1 MSYISVC
8 FNLAGNHII
17 KQMKFRDIYESVVFM
32 VGEFVLFYVF
42 IPFITINY
50 FQGWLKVLVLL
61 GIAMLFLTF
70 LFSDPSFDKSVFF
83 RLDKTSL
90 KRSLPRVISI
100 SVLLI
105 WFTWWVFPDLF
116 FIYPLQDFRGY
127 MLTLILYPLMSV
139 VPQEIIYRAYFF
151 HRYRKLVPEKYLLML
166 SNAIIFGLTH
176 LIYGN
181 WVAPIATFLIS
192 WIFIFNYL
200 KTQSVINV
208 SLEHYMYGLV
218 MFTVGFG
225 YYFQ

>member
-1 MSYISVC
+1 M
-8 FNLAGNHII
+8 N
-17 KQMKFRDIYESVVFM
+17 FRGIYESVVFM
-32 VGEFVLFYVF
+32 IGEFLLFYVF

-50 FQGWLKVLVLL
+50 FGGWPKVLVLL
-61 GIAMLFLTF
+61 AISLLFLIF
-70 LFSDPSFDKSVFF
+70 LWRDPTFDKSVFF
-83 RLDKTSL
+83 RLNKTSL
-90 KRSLPRVISI
+90 RRSLPRVVSI

-116 FIYPLQDFRGY
+116 FVYPLKDFDSY
-127 MLTLILYPLMSV
+127 VLTLIVYPLMSV
-139 VPQEIIYRAYFF
+139 IPQEIIYRVYFF
-151 HRYRKLVPEKYLLML
+151 HRYRKLVPEQYLLML

-200 KTQSVINV
+200 KTKSLLNV
-208 SLEHYMYGLV
+208 SFEHYVYGLV

-225 YYFQ
+225 YYFL